1 MFHVAIG
8 GRINRLRTEEWMV
21 NGVVTHGF
29 LGKVVF
35 KQSFMSVRRKFP
47 TGGIENAKASGGS
60 FTQSIYD
67 VGEPLFSDLWLITGF
82 SFCLSKISSPV

>member
-1 MFHVAIG
+1 MQRPQVGA
-8 GRINRLRTEEWMV
+8 
-21 NGVVTHGF
+21 
-29 LGKVVF
+29 
-35 KQSFMSVRRKFP
+35 
-47 TGGIENAKASGGS
+47 